1 MTQFYPVIVALVFNA
16 LDIVSGL
23 VAGIKNKDIQ
33 SSKLRDGLFKKVGFI
48 FCYLM
53 AWLIDTEGTVI
64 GFQINVKILPI
75 IILYVCTTEVVS
87 ILENISKINPDLL
100 PSKLMELFHI
110 KKEITNENKNKKFG
124 NQLLIDLCN
133 VD

>member
-1 MTQFYPVIVALVFNA
+1 MKQFYPVILALIFNA
-16 LDIVSGL
+16 LDIISGL
-23 VAGIKNKDIQ
+23 IAGVRNKDIQ

-53 AWLIDTEGTVI
+53 AWLIDTQGDMI
-64 GFQINVKILPI
+64 GFQISVKILPI

-87 ILENISKINPDLL
+87 ILENISKINSDLL

-110 KKEITNENKNKKFG
+110 QKEQDNEDN
-124 NQLLIDLCN
+124 
-133 VD
+133 

>member
-110 KKEITNENKNKKFG
+110 KKEITNEDN
-124 NQLLIDLCN
+124 
-133 VD
+133 

>member
-1 MTQFYPVIVALVFNA
+1 MSQFYPVIVALIFNA
-16 LDIVSGL
+16 LDVISGL
-23 VAGIKNKDIQ
+23 VAGIRNKDIQ

-48 FCYLM
+48 FCYFM
-53 AWLIDTEGTVI
+53 AWLIDTQGAMI
-64 GFQINVKILPI
+64 GFQISVQILPI

-110 KKEITNENKNKKFG
+110 KKESANEDN
-124 NQLLIDLCN
+124 
-133 VD
+133 

>member
-1 MTQFYPVIVALVFNA
+1 MSQFYPVIVALVFNGM
-16 LDIVSGL
+16 DIISGL
-23 VAGIKNKDIQ
+23 VAGVKNKDIQ

-48 FCYLM
+48 FCYVM
-53 AWLIDTEGTVI
+53 AWLIDTQGDMI
-64 GFQINVKILPI
+64 GFQISVKILPI

-110 KKEITNENKNKKFG
+110 KKEIADEDN
-124 NQLLIDLCN
+124 
-133 VD
+133 

>member
-1 MTQFYPVIVALVFNA
+1 MTQYYPVIVALIFNA
-16 LDIVSGL
+16 LDIISGL
-23 VAGIKNKDIQ
+23 FAGIKNKDIQ

-48 FCYLM
+48 FCYIW
-53 AWLIDTEGTVI
+53 AWLIDTQGDVI
-64 GFQINVKILPI
+64 GFEISVKILPI

-110 KKEITNENKNKKFG
+110 KKEITNENN
-124 NQLLIDLCN
+124 
-133 VD
+133 